1 MVQMEQQAHASGAV
15 RHAEK
20 RRIGSCQF
28 ANRVATVSLDAYKSS
43 VPESYRGA
51 NKQTCVAAI
60 VAHYSI
66 KNLSSNGERSNVGKL
81 KVIGLG
87 VGTKFLSDDAIKNE
101 QNANIIYGKRI
112 RDCHAEVLARRA
124 FRRQI
129 ALEILEDLKPTRNDE
144 SAVSKTNTNDD
155 DHDDFSILE
164 RGCGNGSQQNNICY
178 RLKSNV
184 TLHFY
189 ASSAPCGNATLKK
202 FVKMEKEVFD
212 TSLVCVAFLHE
223 LWLAFC
229 FTDLR

>member
-1 MVQMEQQAHASGAV
+1 MAS
-15 RHAEK
+15 
-20 RRIGSCQF
+20 
-28 ANRVATVSLDAYKSS
+28 VSLDAYKSS
-43 VPESYRGA
+43 VPESYRDA
-51 NKQTCVAAI
+51 NKQTCVATI
-60 VAHYSI
+60 VAHYSSN
-66 KNLSSNGERSNVGKL
+66 NLSSNEDIINDVGKL

-87 VGTKFLSDDAIKNE
+87 VGTKFLSDDIIKNE
-101 QNANIIYGKRI
+101 QNADIYGKRI

-129 ALEILEDLKPTRNDE
+129 ALEILADLKAIRNDE
-144 SAVSKTNTNDD
+144 SAVSSKTNTND

-164 RGCGNGSQQNNICY
+164 RGCGNGNQQNNICY
-178 RLKSNV
+178 RVKSNV

-202 FVKMEKEVFD
+202 FVKMEKEIFD

-229 FTDLR
+229 FSTDLR